1 MYDSHL
7 QASAWNIRTRASRGV
22 WRARYARDAILLDE
36 ERTLR
41 RQILF
46 ATTIYVGLLF
56 WALWLKFDNV
66 NSVVKTYHRLHH
78 LNIKERFLYGVV
90 PFRRDGVGVRMN
102 QRDLILNAIA
112 FSPFGILMNHYFE
125 NRNFRR
131 DLSLCFLMSL
141 CIEMTQLATRIGS
154 FSSDDLIANT
164 MGYFI
169 GFVFYKLFLE
179 NMSVRSTIRFYRIT
193 NVIYLP
199 LLAYALYVTLKN
211 REVIIA
217 ILTRRL

>member
-1 MYDSHL
+1 MGYKTWQED
-7 QASAWNIRTRASRGV
+7 AWRIRDRAARSV
-22 WRARYARDAILLDE
+22 WRARYRRDTILLDE
-36 ERTLR
+36 ERKLR

-46 ATTIYVGLLF
+46 TTTIYVGLLF

-66 NSVVKTYHRLHH
+66 NTVVKTYHRLHH
-78 LNIKERFLYGVV
+78 LNIKERFLYGIV
-90 PFRRDGVGVRMN
+90 PFRRQGVGVRMN

-131 DLSLCFLMSL
+131 DLSLCFLMTL
-141 CIEMTQLATRIGS
+141 CIELTQLATRIGS

-169 GFVFYKLFLE
+169 GFIFYKLFLE
-179 NMSVRSTIRFYRIT
+179 NMSVRSTIRFYSIA
-193 NVIYLP
+193 NVMFLP
-199 LLAYALYVTLKN
+199 WLAYATYITLQN
-211 REVIIA
+211 RGVIIA